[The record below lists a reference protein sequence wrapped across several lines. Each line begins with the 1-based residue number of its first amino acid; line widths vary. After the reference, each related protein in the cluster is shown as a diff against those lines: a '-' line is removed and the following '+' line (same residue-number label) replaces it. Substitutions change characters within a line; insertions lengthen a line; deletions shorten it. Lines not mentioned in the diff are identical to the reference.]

1 MYLDFINYQNFYNSS
16 IGNLLGRHIELKL
29 KKYCHLSDNQNVGCF
44 GYTLPYLNFLKNYD
58 LSLSYCYSMKM
69 GVSDENISKTHKILI
84 DENKIPFQDSVFD
97 HIFLIHYLENTY
109 NAKLGLREI
118 WRTLAPEGKLYLIIP
133 NKKSPW
139 YLSYKSPFSSGK
151 GFSKKQ
157 IRNLLNDSFFEIE
170 SIERHVYFPNKEF
183 IFIKKHKD
191 LIDKIGSFIFKYFN
205 GVYLCIVKKRIY
217 ANIANRTQFEKGFI
231 KNVVK
236 KT

>member
-1 MYLDFINYQNFYNSS
+1 M
-16 IGNLLGRHIELKL
+16 
-29 KKYCHLSDNQNVGCF
+29 
-44 GYTLPYLNFLKNYD
+44 
-58 LSLSYCYSMKM
+58 
-69 GVSDENISKTHKILI
+69 
-84 DENKIPFQDSVFD
+84 
-97 HIFLIHYLENTY
+97 
-109 NAKLGLREI
+109 
-118 WRTLAPEGKLYLIIP
+118 
-133 NKKSPW
+133 
-139 YLSYKSPFSSGK
+139 
-151 GFSKKQ
+151 
-157 IRNLLNDSFFEIE
+157 NDSFFEIE